1 MIMWTIAALMSIVL
15 SLGVGSPATMPA
27 PSVAHIIPSMTEEEE
42 WDAYHAEAVSEYS
55 AEFTALFNGYET
67 KWSKN
72 GRLMIRTGDSGPY
85 KFVKRAV

>member
-1 MIMWTIAALMSIVL
+1 
-15 SLGVGSPATMPA
+15 
-27 PSVAHIIPSMTEEEE
+27 MTEDDE

-55 AEFTALFNGYET
+55 AEFTALYRGYET

-85 KFVKRAV
+85 RFVKRAV

>member
-1 MIMWTIAALMSIVL
+1 MLAWIL
-15 SLGVGSPATMPA
+15 SLLLPFLMVGGAPATSAVVTIPA
-27 PSVAHIIPSMTEEEE
+27 TSQSMTEAEE

-55 AEFTALFNGYET
+55 AEFTALYRGYET